1 MFWIIHL
8 DFLISFHYTKSND
21 RKLIHNMFTKRQ
33 KQVLDFV
40 TDYKMRKGYAPAL
53 DEIQKKFKFA
63 SVSTAHFHV
72 SRLRDLGY
80 LTREEN
86 KPRSINIVSREI
98 MVKIPLL
105 GAIAAGQPIEAI
117 QDKEIIAVPKSKIPI
132 SSEVYALR
140 VVGDSMVDEN
150 IHNGDIVLVRHQETA
165 ENGQKVVALINNH
178 EATLKKFYQES
189 GHIRLQPANKNMEPL
204 IFRNGRDVSI
214 QGVVLDVIRDI
225 GISITEITLP
235 QTVQQTDKKSS
246 PHFEAENILIYKDNI
261 LKINSIPN
269 NSVDL
274 IVTSP
279 PYNVDIH
286 YNSHADDLSY
296 EDYLEFT
303 RKWIK
308 KCFDLTKSEGRFLLN
323 IPLDKNKGGQKSV
336 GADITKIAKD
346 IGWKY
351 HSTIIWNEGNIS
363 RRTAWGS
370 FMSASAPYVIAPVE
384 LILVLYKDSWKKT
397 GGSRKND
404 ITKKEFMD
412 WTNGVW
418 TFNGQSKKGAG
429 GHPAPFPIE
438 LPRRCI
444 KLFSFIGDTVL
455 DPFLGSGSTLIA
467 SYLHGR
473 KGIGVEIDEK
483 YCDIAIDRLCNEAKV
498 NQGNL
503 LK

>member
-1 MFWIIHL
+1 ML
-8 DFLISFHYTKSND
+8 TPTK
-21 RKLIHNMFTKRQ
+21 KK
-33 KQVLDFV
+33 VLDFINLY
-40 TDYKMRKGYAPAL
+40 TSKHDISPSLEEIKKGL
-53 DEIQKKFKFA
+53 KLK
-63 SVSTAHFHV
+63 SVSTVHQHIQELKKTGHL
-72 SRLRDLGY
+72 SKK
-80 LTREEN
+80 N
-86 KPRSINIVSREI
+86 KRHRSIELSKREVLI
-98 MVKIPLL
+98 KIPLK
-105 GAIAAGQPIEAI
+105 GYIAAGQPIEAI
-117 QDKEIIAVPKSKIPI
+117 EEHENINIPKNLLSR
-132 SSEVYALR
+132 SGEHYALK
-140 VVGDSMVDEN
+140 VTGDSMVDEG
-150 IHNGDIVLVRHQETA
+150 IFDGDTVIVRDQASVENGETA
-165 ENGQKVVALINNH
+165 VALINGN
-178 EATLKKFYQES
+178 EVTLKKIYKEKNR
-189 GHIRLQPANKNMEPL
+189 IRLQPANPHLKPFFCKEIL
-204 IFRNGRDVSI
+204 I
-214 QGVVLDVIRDI
+214 QGKVVSTIRNLEEQEQKNKTFFSTNN
-225 GISITEITLP
+225 IS
-235 QTVQQTDKKSS
+235 
-246 PHFEAENILIYKDNI
+246 IYKDDI
-261 LKINSIPN
+261 LKISSIPSNSI
-269 NSVDL
+269 DL

-286 YNSHADDLSY
+286 YNSHADNLSY

-303 RKWIK
+303 QKWIK
-308 KCFDLTKSEGRFLLN
+308 KCFDLAKSEGRFLLN

-351 HSTIIWNEGNIS
+351 HSTIVWNEGNIS

-397 GGSRKND
+397 SGSRIND

-444 KLFSFIGDTVL
+444 KLFSFVGDTIL

-473 KGIGVEIDEK
+473 KGIGVDIDEK
-483 YCDIAIDRLCNEAKV
+483 YCNIAIDRLHNEAKV
-498 NQGNL
+498 NQSSL